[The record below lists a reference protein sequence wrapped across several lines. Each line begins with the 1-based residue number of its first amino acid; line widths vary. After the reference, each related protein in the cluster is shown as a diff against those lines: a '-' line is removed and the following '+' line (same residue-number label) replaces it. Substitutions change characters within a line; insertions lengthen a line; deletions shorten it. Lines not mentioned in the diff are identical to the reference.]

1 MASINDRWW
10 NKQPDG
16 SKIRSDRYGT
26 GLRWQVRYRN
36 PEGKSRNR
44 SFERQVDADRF
55 MASISVDL
63 HRGTYID
70 PKSGSILFEELA
82 TKWLASRTADSSTL
96 VQNELH
102 VRKHMLPYWGGK
114 SASAIKH
121 SDIQTWISDLQK
133 VGLSP
138 KYIRLIFINFRLIL
152 ETAVNDELIQKN
164 PVNYAKLQLPTS
176 AKVRV
181 EVWTQEQ
188 VSRVIAAHPSH
199 LRLMPLLGATCGLRQ
214 GEILGLRLQDIDF
227 EKLELNVRQQIK
239 LINTKPMPALPKFK
253 RTRVVPLPQF
263 VAEEIS
269 HFLKS
274 AQVLE
279 GERTFSPG
287 LGGILFSLR
296 ERRPINKNYYNTT
309 YWHPAIL
316 SAGLSR
322 ARSNGTHALR
332 HFCASTW
339 LEHGVSIRAVA
350 EYLGHSDPG
359 FTLRIYTH
367 LMPKSDDSAR
377 SAFQKFA
384 P

>member
-1 MASINDRWW
+1 
-10 NKQPDG
+10 
-16 SKIRSDRYGT
+16 
-26 GLRWQVRYRN
+26 
-36 PEGKSRNR
+36 
-44 SFERQVDADRF
+44 

-70 PKSGSILFEELA
+70 PKSGSIKFEELA

-102 VRKHMLPYWGGK
+102 VRKHMLPYWAGK
-114 SASAIKH
+114 SAGDIKH
-121 SDIQTWISDLQK
+121 SEIQTWISDLQE

-138 KYIRLIFINFRLIL
+138 KYIRLIFVNFRLIL
-152 ETAVNDELIQKN
+152 EIAVNDELIQKN
-164 PVNYAKLQLPTS
+164 PVNYSKLHFPTPTR
-176 AKVRV
+176 ARV
-181 EVWTQEQ
+181 EVWTPEQ
-188 VSRVIAAHPSH
+188 VSAVIAAHPTH

-239 LINTKPMPALPKFK
+239 LIDTRPTPALPKFK
-253 RTRVVPLPQF
+253 KTRVVPLPEF
-263 VAEEIS
+263 VADELS
-269 HFLKS
+269 AFLRF
-274 AQVLE
+274 AEVLE
-279 GERTFSPG
+279 GERTLSPSV
-287 LGGILFSLR
+287 GGIILTLR
-296 ERRPINKNYYNTT
+296 ERKPINKNYYNTR

-316 SAGLSR
+316 SAGLLRS
-322 ARSNGTHALR
+322 RSNGTHALR

-367 LMPKSDDSAR
+367 LMPKSDDRAR
-377 SAFQKFA
+377 LAFEGIF
-384 P
+384 

>member
-10 NKQPDG
+10 TRQPDS
-16 SKIRSDRYGT
+16 SKVRSDRYGT

-70 PKSGSILFEELA
+70 PNSGSIKFEELA

-114 SASAIKH
+114 SASTIKH

-164 PVNYAKLQLPTS
+164 PVNYTKLQLPTP

-188 VSRVIAAHPSH
+188 VSKVIASHPGH

-239 LINTKPMPALPKFK
+239 LIDTKPTPALPKFK
-253 RTRVVPLPQF
+253 RTRVVPLPEF
-263 VAEEIS
+263 VAQRLSE
-269 HFLKS
+269 FLQS
-274 AQVLE
+274 AEVLE
-279 GERTFSPG
+279 GERSYSPSV
-287 LGGILFSLR
+287 GGIIFTLR
-296 ERRPINKNYYNTT
+296 ERKPINKNYYNTT

-316 SAGLSR
+316 SAGLLRSR
-322 ARSNGTHALR
+322 VNGTHALR

-367 LMPKSDDSAR
+367 LMPKSDDRAR
-377 SAFQKFA
+377 EAFNGL
-384 P
+384 